1 MAADLR
7 FKIARLQIPGMTQL
21 KLAEA
26 AGTTE
31 AMITRIESGRARP
44 DRLTAEK
51 IAEVLKKRPFE
62 IGI

>member
-7 FKIARLQIPGMTQL
+7 FKLSRMQIPGMTQL

-26 AGTTE
+26 AGVTE
-31 AMITRIESGRARP
+31 ALITRIESGRARP
-44 DRLTAEK
+44 DLATAEK
-51 IAEVLKKRPFE
+51 IARVLNKRPFE